1 MSILKK
7 EKIEETIEAVAD
19 KFEEYY
25 LDWVN
30 DFLTVQGYA
39 DFYAIPES
47 EAKQRIDIGRKIHK
61 QRHC

>member
-7 EKIEETIEAVAD
+7 ETIEEAIESAAD

-30 DFLTVQGYA
+30 DFLTIQGYA
-39 DFYAIPES
+39 EFYAIPES